1 MRPRFGGVHVIL
13 VAALAFLAGCA
24 GPMSRREAESYAS
37 RRMARYCG
45 TACGSYHITGAQRMK
60 DRWLVDFDSARRKLA
75 VLVDNGGNTE
85 VTVWD
90 K

>member
-1 MRPRFGGVHVIL
+1 
-13 VAALAFLAGCA
+13 
-24 GPMSRREAESYAS
+24 MSRREAESYAS

-45 TACGSYHITGAQRMK
+45 TACGNYHITGAQRMK

>member
-24 GPMSRREAESYAS
+24 GPMSRREAEGYAS